1 MSNPPSSPRRNRKGA
16 MQPTLNDVAREAGV
30 SSITVSRY
38 FNSPDSVREATRV
51 KVEAA
56 IEKVGYVRN
65 MIAGSL
71 ASASSRVIPVIVPSL
86 SNVVFI
92 DVIKGLQ
99 DEFEAHGYQL
109 LLGKT
114 DYDLARET
122 QLIRTFL
129 GWSAAGLVV
138 TGLRHDDATRQ
149 ILESWNQ
156 PIVEIMELGEG
167 LDLNVGMDHVAAG
180 RAMTEH
186 LLARGYRTIHFA
198 GAELDRDYRAA
209 MRYAGHRE
217 ALAAAG
223 IEDAPLLDLPVRQQM
238 TSGAQALER
247 IKATFPDCDA
257 IHFANDDMA
266 CGAIL
271 AAARLGVRIPE
282 DIAIAG
288 FNGLPIGEHV
298 TPRLTTIV
306 SPREQIGR
314 VAARKLLARING
326 DPVGELSHD
335 LGFTLRVGDS
345 T

>member
-1 MSNPPSSPRRNRKGA
+1 

-99 DEFEAHGYQL
+99 EEFEAHGYQL

-149 ILESWNQ
+149 ILENWNQ
-156 PIVEIMELGEG
+156 PIVEIMELGKG
-167 LDLNVGMDHVAAG
+167 W
-180 RAMTEH
+180 
-186 LLARGYRTIHFA
+186 I
-198 GAELDRDYRAA
+198 
-209 MRYAGHRE
+209 
-217 ALAAAG
+217 
-223 IEDAPLLDLPVRQQM
+223 
-238 TSGAQALER
+238 
-247 IKATFPDCDA
+247 
-257 IHFANDDMA
+257 
-266 CGAIL
+266 
-271 AAARLGVRIPE
+271 
-282 DIAIAG
+282 
-288 FNGLPIGEHV
+288 
-298 TPRLTTIV
+298 
-306 SPREQIGR
+306 
-314 VAARKLLARING
+314 
-326 DPVGELSHD
+326 
-335 LGFTLRVGDS
+335 
-345 T
+345 